1 MTLAVRIGLAL
12 IAPVVLLAGLTVY
25 QITMI
30 DFLVVQNREI
40 RLIDSRVEA
49 SGVELSQA
57 MERLAEFGDKMRLL
71 DDPAYRRAAEGAKR
85 DIDGQITALRDMP
98 LQGAEERAVERLA
111 SAWRET
117 VAEQPYPER
126 PAIEGMHTHIA
137 ALIDVSREQAR
148 LAVERGAAQAGR
160 ARKASI
166 IAAVSALLVA
176 GLLAIALV
184 RMVVGPVRRVCA
196 ATRALAR
203 GEFSGRTRPSGPPEL
218 SALAEDF
225 NAMATRLGELDRLK
239 EELLSN
245 VSHDLKAPLASMHET
260 NELLLDEVPGPL
272 TSSQRNLVL
281 LNQGSNSRLSN
292 MVADLLDLS
301 RLQGGAM
308 SFAIDRHDLSG
319 IARVAVGELST
330 MASARRVGID
340 MEAPAE
346 PVFVECDETLFL
358 RAIENLL
365 SNAIRYSPVGG
376 RVRVEVALGEA
387 EMAVLGV
394 QDEGP
399 GIPDEH
405 KARIFE
411 RFYRVDPKRKGG
423 PGTGIG
429 LAIAKSIVDGHG
441 GTIRVEDA
449 PGGGSRFVVELHAS
463 RALRKANPGTA
474 SSIRE
479 VAV

>member
-1 MTLAVRIGLAL
+1 
-12 IAPVVLLAGLTVY
+12 
-25 QITMI
+25 
-30 DFLVVQNREI
+30 
-40 RLIDSRVEA
+40 
-49 SGVELSQA
+49 
-57 MERLAEFGDKMRLL
+57 
-71 DDPAYRRAAEGAKR
+71 
-85 DIDGQITALRDMP
+85 
-98 LQGAEERAVERLA
+98 LA

-126 PAIEGMHTHIA
+126 PAIEGVHTHIA

-148 LAVERGAAQAGR
+148 LAVEQGAAQAAR
-160 ARKASI
+160 ARRASI
-166 IAAVSALLVA
+166 IAAVAALLVA
-176 GLLAIALV
+176 CLLAIALV
-184 RMVVGPVRRVCA
+184 RMVAGPVRRVCA

-203 GEFSGRTRPSGPPEL
+203 GEFSGRARPSGPPEL

-225 NAMATRLGELDRLK
+225 NAMASRLGELDRLK

-281 LNQGSNSRLSN
+281 LNQGCNSRLSN

-308 SFAIDRHDLSG
+308 SFAIDRHDLSRV
-319 IARVAVGELST
+319 ARVAVGELST
-330 MASARRVGID
+330 MANARRIGID

-346 PVFVECDETLFL
+346 PVLVECDETLLL

-376 RVRVEVALGEA
+376 RVRMEVALGEA
-387 EMAVLGV
+387 EMAVLV
-394 QDEGP
+394 VHDEGP

-429 LAIAKSIVDGHG
+429 LAIAKSIVDGHA

-449 PGGGSRFVVELHAS
+449 PGGGSRFVVELHGS

>member
-1 MTLAVRIGLAL
+1 M

-30 DFLVVQNREI
+30 DFLVDQNREI

-49 SGVELSQA
+49 AGVELSEA
-57 MERLAEFGDKMRLL
+57 MERLAEFGDKMRVL

-85 DIDGQITALRDMP
+85 DIDSQIATLRAMP
-98 LQGAEERAVERLA
+98 LQGAEDRAVEGLA

-126 PAIEGMHTHIA
+126 PAIEGMHTYVA

-160 ARKASI
+160 ARRASI
-166 IAAVSALLVA
+166 IAAVAALLVA
-176 GLLAIALV
+176 CLLAIALV

-203 GEFSGRTRPSGPPEL
+203 GEFSGRARPSGPPEL

-225 NAMATRLGELDRLK
+225 NAMAKRLGELDRLK

-260 NELLLDEVPGPL
+260 NALLLDEVPGPL

-281 LNQGSNSRLSN
+281 LNQGSNSRLSD

-308 SFAIDRHDLSG
+308 SFAIDRHDLSCV
-319 IARVAVGELST
+319 ARVAVGELST
-330 MASARRVGID
+330 MASARRIGID
-340 MEAPAE
+340 LKAPVE
-346 PVFVECDETLFL
+346 PVLVECDETLLL

-376 RVRVEVALGEA
+376 RVRMEVALGAA
-387 EMAVLGV
+387 EMAVLVV
-394 QDEGP
+394 QDDGP

-449 PGGGSRFVVELHAS
+449 PGGGSRFVVEFHAS

-474 SSIRE
+474 SSMRE